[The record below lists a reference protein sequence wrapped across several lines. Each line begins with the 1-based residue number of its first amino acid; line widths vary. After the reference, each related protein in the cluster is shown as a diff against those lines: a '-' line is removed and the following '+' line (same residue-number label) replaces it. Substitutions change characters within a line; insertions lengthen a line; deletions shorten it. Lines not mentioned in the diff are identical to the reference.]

1 MIPVTTRKD
10 QQLAVFG
17 LGASGR
23 ATAHA
28 LAAGGARVST
38 WDDNA
43 ASRDAAAAEH
53 LPLADLAAADWTD
66 FAALVLSPG
75 VPLTHP
81 APHPVVVRAND
92 AGKPVLGDIE
102 LLREACPDALMI
114 GVTGTNGKSTTTAL
128 IHHILKA
135 CGRPVQ
141 IGGNFGPP
149 VLGMEPPAPGE
160 ALVLE
165 LSSYQL
171 DLTHAATFE
180 IAVLI
185 NVSPDHLDRHGDMA
199 GYLAAKKRIFR
210 TRTAAT
216 AGQLA
221 IVGVDDTHCRAVRD
235 EIAARDGW
243 RTIPISVGRIL
254 DGGVYAIDGTL
265 FDALDGAADGGHDI
279 SGIDTLRG
287 PHNWQNAAIAW
298 AVARAQGL
306 AAIDIAAALRTF
318 PGLPHRMEPLG
329 EIAGVRYINDSKA
342 TNGEAAARALSSFTD
357 IHWIAGGIAKE
368 DGLAPCAPFFGNVAH
383 AYLIGAAAD
392 AFDAEIAGRVP
403 VTRSGDLATALADAR
418 RNATPGSVVLLSPAC
433 ASFDQFAN
441 FGARGDAFRDLVSAL
456 LAGGAA

>member
-1 MIPVTTRKD
+1 
-10 QQLAVFG
+10 
-17 LGASGR
+17 
-23 ATAHA
+23 
-28 LAAGGARVST
+28 
-38 WDDNA
+38 
-43 ASRDAAAAEH
+43 
-53 LPLADLAAADWTD
+53 
-66 FAALVLSPG
+66 
-75 VPLTHP
+75 
-81 APHPVVVRAND
+81 
-92 AGKPVLGDIE
+92 
-102 LLREACPDALMI
+102 MI

-171 DLTHAATFE
+171 DLTYAAAFE

-243 RTIPISVGRIL
+243 RTISVSVGSAV

-265 FDALDGAADGGHDI
+265 FDALDGAADAGQIG
-279 SGIDTLRG
+279 
-287 PHNWQNAAIAW
+287 
-298 AVARAQGL
+298 RA
-306 AAIDIAAALRTF
+306 
-318 PGLPHRMEPLG
+318 H
-329 EIAGVRYINDSKA
+329 V
-342 TNGEAAARALSSFTD
+342 
-357 IHWIAGGIAKE
+357 
-368 DGLAPCAPFFGNVAH
+368 
-383 AYLIGAAAD
+383 
-392 AFDAEIAGRVP
+392 
-403 VTRSGDLATALADAR
+403 
-418 RNATPGSVVLLSPAC
+418 
-433 ASFDQFAN
+433 
-441 FGARGDAFRDLVSAL
+441 
-456 LAGGAA
+456 

>member
-1 MIPVTTRKD
+1 
-10 QQLAVFG
+10 
-17 LGASGR
+17 
-23 ATAHA
+23 
-28 LAAGGARVST
+28 
-38 WDDNA
+38 
-43 ASRDAAAAEH
+43 
-53 LPLADLAAADWTD
+53 
-66 FAALVLSPG
+66 
-75 VPLTHP
+75 
-81 APHPVVVRAND
+81 
-92 AGKPVLGDIE
+92 
-102 LLREACPDALMI
+102 
-114 GVTGTNGKSTTTAL
+114 L

-149 VLGMEPPAPGE
+149 VLGMEPPPSGE

-171 DLTHAATFE
+171 DLTYAAAFE

-210 TRTAAT
+210 TRTGAT

-243 RTIPISVGRIL
+243 RTISVSVGSAV

-265 FDALDGAADGGHDI
+265 FDALDGAADAGHDI

-329 EIAGVRYINDSKA
+329 EIAGVRYVNDSKA
-342 TNGEAAARALSSFTD
+342 TNGAAAARALSSFTD

-392 AFDAEIAGRVP
+392 AFDAEISGGVP

-418 RNATPGSVVLLSPAC
+418 RNAASGSVVLLSPAC

-456 LAGGAA
+456 LVGGAA